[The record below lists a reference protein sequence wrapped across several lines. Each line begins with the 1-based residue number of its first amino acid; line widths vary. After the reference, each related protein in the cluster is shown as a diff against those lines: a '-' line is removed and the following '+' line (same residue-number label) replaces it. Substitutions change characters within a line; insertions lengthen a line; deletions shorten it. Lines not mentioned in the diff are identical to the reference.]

1 MINTKRTWTSLEI
14 ICNEKEA
21 LWTHIAYH
29 CKATFKTMKMPIKIP
44 QDLDLHPTLDQRGMK
59 AIDVDYIFRVGYW
72 ALRNNV

>member
-1 MINTKRTWTSLEI
+1 
-14 ICNEKEA
+14 
-21 LWTHIAYH
+21 
-29 CKATFKTMKMPIKIP
+29 MKMPIKIP